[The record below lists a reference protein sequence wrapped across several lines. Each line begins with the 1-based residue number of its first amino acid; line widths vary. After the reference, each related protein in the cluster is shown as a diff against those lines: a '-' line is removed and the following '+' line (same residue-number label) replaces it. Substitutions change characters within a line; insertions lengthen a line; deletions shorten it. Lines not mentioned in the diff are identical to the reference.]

1 MNETQLISI
10 RVPVKLLSQ
19 IDAEV
24 QKLHPI
30 TRSGIIVNLLQA
42 VFDASDPGTRFLME
56 TWPLRKKKHYELQLN
71 YDPNCT
77 NDSIL
82 SNTNLITP

>member
-10 RVPVKLLSQ
+10 RVPVELLSQ

-24 QKLHPI
+24 QKIRPL

-42 VFDASDPGTRFLME
+42 IFDTSTYGTRFLME
-56 TWPLRKKKHYELQLN
+56 TWPMRKNQHYELQLN
-71 YDPNCT
+71 YDPNFT

>member
-10 RVPVKLLSQ
+10 RVPVELLSQ

-24 QKLHPI
+24 QKIRPL

-42 VFDASDPGTRFLME
+42 VFDTSTYGTRYLME

-77 NDSIL
+77 NDSVL